1 MTETRTPRQRPITE
15 PRQRPNIEQRQ
26 RPSTEPRQRLSTEAR
41 QDEIVRAT
49 MDLVGE
55 QGFEQVTTQAI
66 ADQIGLTQGAIF
78 RHFASKDAIWLAV
91 VRWIRDRLLSAVD
104 RAAAP
109 ARDPMDALQ
118 RIFFAHVA
126 FAERHP
132 AAPRLLMTTNAPVRR
147 VLREMLDGYEAR
159 IAALVAEAQFA
170 SLARADIDPAAAAAA
185 FTATIQGLVVRVLV
199 LDTRPS
205 MTAEAKRIWPL
216 LAAGI
221 AAPGWRPEG
230 DAAT

>member
-1 MTETRTPRQRPITE
+1 MTETRV
-15 PRQRPNIEQRQ
+15 
-26 RPSTEPRQRLSTEAR
+26 PRQRLSTEQR

-55 QGFEQVTTQAI
+55 QGAEQVTTQAI
-66 ADQIGLTQGAIF
+66 ADHIGLTQGAIF
-78 RHFASKDAIWLAV
+78 RHFASKEAIWLAV
-91 VRWIRDRLLSAVD
+91 VRWIRERLLKAVD
-104 RAAAP
+104 RAAA
-109 ARDPMDALQ
+109 AAHDPMDALQ
-118 RIFFAHVA
+118 RIFFAHVD

-132 AAPRLLMTTNAPVRR
+132 AASRLLTTTNAAVRR

-159 IAALVAEAQFA
+159 IAALVEEAQYQG
-170 SLARADIDPAAAAAA
+170 LARADLDPGAAAAA

-205 MTAEAKRIWPL
+205 MSAEARRIWPL

-221 AAPGWRPEG
+221 AAPGAKPAG
-230 DAAT
+230 DADADAAT